1 MEPNVASSAMS
12 LSLLARNVYCVC
24 FADRDSLDILR
35 GELALAR
42 ERYFTGGCKT
52 LRVGKR
58 EVIRGFEG
66 KLQGKLSRRGFF
78 WRKSAHNV
86 TGTGNLLLE
95 EAFDQKGGYLLVNR
109 DFRNIIASRVFFNK
123 ALAWLKSEYYEPWD
137 THNARVIFKPV
148 DSDDLVERFDWDAA
162 KKRYRSTMLYPVP
175 YLEGDA
181 GQSLLNAQFG
191 EPKLLVS
198 TGEGMFCYC
207 PKEEAQRRKEAL
219 ADLRRGTLV
228 ILPAWEVKEGSLAAP
243 GEPEPEGPDITF
255 SSLEEYAHIQEPPVK
270 ELPAMEAPEEETI
283 VEVPVPGEKATPA
296 VPEEPAPQEEVEV
309 TAPEKAIAESSVPGE
324 EAGPAVSEEP
334 APQEEV
340 EATAPEEA
348 IVEAPVPGE
357 EATSAVSE
365 EPAPQEELEAPASEA
380 TAGER
385 PLPEAEAPSGEA
397 PAAQEE
403 RAQEP
408 APQAESAGPAEEPS
422 PWEPQDTEDR
432 EILQAA
438 REVAGVQ
445 AQGLSPAN
453 GPSYRGELREGLPWG
468 QGRTEQ
474 PNGRTSYEGEFRA
487 GKREGFGAYYYKNGS
502 LCYAGSWK
510 EDKKDGLGVSFRE
523 SDHILHIAKW
533 KEGAPG
539 EFVSLFDKEGNL
551 RYGGRIEDGK
561 KQGAG
566 VSYNAADGT
575 VFVGKWQDGQPTGI
589 GSAFDREGNLAYY
602 GAWKD
607 GKRHGHGTEFDSAG
621 AIVFDGEWRDGK
633 YYNGILY
640 QKKGP
645 GDAAPSGEPSP
656 AGELPNWDL

>member
-137 THNARVIFKPV
+137 TQNARVIFKPV

-270 ELPAMEAPEEETI
+270 ELPAMEAPGEEAI
-283 VEVPVPGEKATPA
+283 VE
-296 VPEEPAPQEEVEV
+296 AP
-309 TAPEKAIAESSVPGE
+309 VPGE

-348 IVEAPVPGE
+348 
-357 EATSAVSE
+357 
-365 EPAPQEELEAPASEA
+365 
-380 TAGER
+380 AGER
-385 PLPEAEAPSGEA
+385 PLPEEAAPSGEA

-422 PWEPQDTEDR
+422 PWEPQDAEDR

-438 REVAGVQ
+438 REAAGVQ
-445 AQGLSPAN
+445 TQGLSPAN

-645 GDAAPSGEPSP
+645 EDAAPSGEPSP

>member
-137 THNARVIFKPV
+137 TQNARVIFKPV

-270 ELPAMEAPEEETI
+270 DLPAVAAPGEEAVSEEPTLQEEMEAT
-283 VEVPVPGEKATPA
+283 
-296 VPEEPAPQEEVEV
+296 VPEE
-309 TAPEKAIAESSVPGE
+309 AIAESSVPGE

-334 APQEEV
+334 APQEE
-340 EATAPEEA
+340 
-348 IVEAPVPGE
+348 
-357 EATSAVSE
+357 
-365 EPAPQEELEAPASEA
+365 LETPASEA

-385 PLPEAEAPSGEA
+385 PLPEEAAPSGEA

-408 APQAESAGPAEEPS
+408 APQAGPAEEPS
-422 PWEPQDTEDR
+422 PWEPQDAEDR

-438 REVAGVQ
+438 REAAGVRT
-445 AQGLSPAN
+445 QGLSPAN

-645 GDAAPSGEPSP
+645 EDAAPSGEPSP

>member
-219 ADLRRGTLV
+219 ADLRQGTLV

-243 GEPEPEGPDITF
+243 GEPEGPDITF

-283 VEVPVPGEKATPA
+283 VEAPVPGEETAPA
-296 VPEEPAPQEEVEV
+296 VPEEPAPQEEMEV
-309 TAPEKAIAESSVPGE
+309 TV
-324 EAGPAVSEEP
+324 
-334 APQEEV
+334 
-340 EATAPEEA
+340 PEEA
-348 IVEAPVPGE
+348 
-357 EATSAVSE
+357 
-365 EPAPQEELEAPASEA
+365 
-380 TAGER
+380 AGER
-385 PLPEAEAPSGEA
+385 PLPEAEAPCGEA

-422 PWEPQDTEDR
+422 PWEPQDAEDR

-445 AQGLSPAN
+445 TQGLSPAN

-645 GDAAPSGEPSP
+645 EDAAPSGEPSP

>member
-270 ELPAMEAPEEETI
+270 DLPAVEAPGEE
-283 VEVPVPGEKATPA
+283 A
-296 VPEEPAPQEEVEV
+296 VPEEPALQEEME
-309 TAPEKAIAESSVPGE
+309 APTPEEAIVESSVPGE
-324 EAGPAVSEEP
+324 EAA
-334 APQEEV
+334 
-340 EATAPEEA
+340 
-348 IVEAPVPGE
+348 
-357 EATSAVSE
+357 SAVSE
-365 EPAPQEELEAPASEA
+365 EPAPQEEMEA
-380 TAGER
+380 TAPEAAAGER
-385 PLPEAEAPSGEA
+385 PLPEAEAPCGEA

-408 APQAESAGPAEEPS
+408 APQAGPAEEPS
-422 PWEPQDTEDR
+422 PWEPQDAEDR

-438 REVAGVQ
+438 REAAGIQ
-445 AQGLSPAN
+445 TQGLSPAN

-645 GDAAPSGEPSP
+645 EDAAPSGEPSP

>member
-198 TGEGMFCYC
+198 TAEGMFCYC
-207 PKEEAQRRKEAL
+207 PKEEAQRRKQAL

-270 ELPAMEAPEEETI
+270 DLPAVAAPGEETI
-283 VEVPVPGEKATPA
+283 VEAPVPGEETAPA
-296 VPEEPAPQEEVEV
+296 VP
-309 TAPEKAIAESSVPGE
+309 
-324 EAGPAVSEEP
+324 EEP

-348 IVEAPVPGE
+348 
-357 EATSAVSE
+357 
-365 EPAPQEELEAPASEA
+365 
-380 TAGER
+380 AGER
-385 PLPEAEAPSGEA
+385 PLPEEAAPSGEA

-422 PWEPQDTEDR
+422 PWEPQDAEDR

-438 REVAGVQ
+438 REAAGIQ
-445 AQGLSPAN
+445 TQGLSPTN

-645 GDAAPSGEPSP
+645 EDAAPSGEPSP

>member
-137 THNARVIFKPV
+137 TQNARVIFKPV

-207 PKEEAQRRKEAL
+207 PKEEAQRRKQAL

-270 ELPAMEAPEEETI
+270 ELPAVA
-283 VEVPVPGEKATPA
+283 A
-296 VPEEPAPQEEVEV
+296 
-309 TAPEKAIAESSVPGE
+309 PGE
-324 EAGPAVSEEP
+324 EAIPEEP

-340 EATAPEEA
+340 EATVPEEA

-357 EATSAVSE
+357 EAAPAVPEEPAPQEKMEATAPEEAIAESSVSE
-365 EPAPQEELEAPASEA
+365 EPAPQEELETPASEA

-385 PLPEAEAPSGEA
+385 PLPEEAAPSGEA
-397 PAAQEE
+397 PSAQEE
-403 RAQEP
+403 RVQEP

-422 PWEPQDTEDR
+422 PWEPQDAEDR

-438 REVAGVQ
+438 REAAGVRT
-445 AQGLSPAN
+445 QGLSPAN

-640 QKKGP
+640 QKKCP
-645 GDAAPSGEPSP
+645 EDAAPSGEPSP

>member
-137 THNARVIFKPV
+137 TQNARVIFKPV
-148 DSDDLVERFDWDAA
+148 DADDLVERFDWDAA

-243 GEPEPEGPDITF
+243 GEPEGPDITF
-255 SSLEEYAHIQEPPVK
+255 SSLEEYAHIQEP
-270 ELPAMEAPEEETI
+270 L
-283 VEVPVPGEKATPA
+283 
-296 VPEEPAPQEEVEV
+296 
-309 TAPEKAIAESSVPGE
+309 
-324 EAGPAVSEEP
+324 
-334 APQEEV
+334 
-340 EATAPEEA
+340 
-348 IVEAPVPGE
+348 
-357 EATSAVSE
+357 
-365 EPAPQEELEAPASEA
+365 
-380 TAGER
+380 
-385 PLPEAEAPSGEA
+385 
-397 PAAQEE
+397 
-403 RAQEP
+403 
-408 APQAESAGPAEEPS
+408 
-422 PWEPQDTEDR
+422 
-432 EILQAA
+432 
-438 REVAGVQ
+438 
-445 AQGLSPAN
+445 
-453 GPSYRGELREGLPWG
+453 
-468 QGRTEQ
+468 
-474 PNGRTSYEGEFRA
+474 
-487 GKREGFGAYYYKNGS
+487 
-502 LCYAGSWK
+502 
-510 EDKKDGLGVSFRE
+510 
-523 SDHILHIAKW
+523 
-533 KEGAPG
+533 
-539 EFVSLFDKEGNL
+539 
-551 RYGGRIEDGK
+551 
-561 KQGAG
+561 
-566 VSYNAADGT
+566 
-575 VFVGKWQDGQPTGI
+575 
-589 GSAFDREGNLAYY
+589 
-602 GAWKD
+602 
-607 GKRHGHGTEFDSAG
+607 
-621 AIVFDGEWRDGK
+621 
-633 YYNGILY
+633 
-640 QKKGP
+640 
-645 GDAAPSGEPSP
+645 
-656 AGELPNWDL
+656 

>member
-66 KLQGKLSRRGFF
+66 KLQGRLSRRGFF

-270 ELPAMEAPEEETI
+270 ELPAMEAP
-283 VEVPVPGEKATPA
+283 
-296 VPEEPAPQEEVEV
+296 
-309 TAPEKAIAESSVPGE
+309 GE
-324 EAGPAVSEEP
+324 EAIPEEP

-348 IVEAPVPGE
+348 
-357 EATSAVSE
+357 
-365 EPAPQEELEAPASEA
+365 
-380 TAGER
+380 AGER
-385 PLPEAEAPSGEA
+385 PLPEEAAPSGEA

-408 APQAESAGPAEEPS
+408 APQAESAGSAEEPS
-422 PWEPQDTEDR
+422 PWEPQDAEDR

-438 REVAGVQ
+438 REAAGVRT
-445 AQGLSPAN
+445 QGLSPAN

-589 GSAFDREGNLAYY
+589 GSAFDREGNLVYY

-645 GDAAPSGEPSP
+645 EDAAPSGEPSP

>member
-270 ELPAMEAPEEETI
+270 ELPAMEAPEEEAI
-283 VEVPVPGEKATPA
+283 
-296 VPEEPAPQEEVEV
+296 PEEPAPQE
-309 TAPEKAIAESSVPGE
+309 KM
-324 EAGPAVSEEP
+324 
-334 APQEEV
+334 

-348 IVEAPVPGE
+348 
-357 EATSAVSE
+357 
-365 EPAPQEELEAPASEA
+365 
-380 TAGER
+380 AGER
-385 PLPEAEAPSGEA
+385 PLPEEAAPSGEA

-422 PWEPQDTEDR
+422 PWEPQDAEDR

-438 REVAGVQ
+438 REAAGVQ
-445 AQGLSPAN
+445 TQGLSPAN

-645 GDAAPSGEPSP
+645 EDAAPSGEPSP

>member
-270 ELPAMEAPEEETI
+270 ELPAMEAPGEE
-283 VEVPVPGEKATPA
+283 A
-296 VPEEPAPQEEVEV
+296 VPEEPAPQEEM
-309 TAPEKAIAESSVPGE
+309 
-324 EAGPAVSEEP
+324 
-334 APQEEV
+334 

-348 IVEAPVPGE
+348 
-357 EATSAVSE
+357 
-365 EPAPQEELEAPASEA
+365 
-380 TAGER
+380 AGER
-385 PLPEAEAPSGEA
+385 PLPEEAAPSGEA

-422 PWEPQDTEDR
+422 PWEPQDAEDR

-438 REVAGVQ
+438 REAAGVQ
-445 AQGLSPAN
+445 TQGLSPAN

-645 GDAAPSGEPSP
+645 EDAAPSGEPSP

>member
-219 ADLRRGTLV
+219 ADLRQGTLV

-270 ELPAMEAPEEETI
+270 ELPAMEAPGEEAI
-283 VEVPVPGEKATPA
+283 VEAPVPGEETAPA
-296 VPEEPAPQEEVEV
+296 VP
-309 TAPEKAIAESSVPGE
+309 
-324 EAGPAVSEEP
+324 EEP

-348 IVEAPVPGE
+348 IAESSVPGE

-365 EPAPQEELEAPASEA
+365 EPAPQEELETPASEA

-385 PLPEAEAPSGEA
+385 PLPEEAAPSGEA

-403 RAQEP
+403 RVQEP

-422 PWEPQDTEDR
+422 PWEPQDAEDR

-445 AQGLSPAN
+445 TQGLSPAN

-640 QKKGP
+640 QKEGP
-645 GDAAPSGEPSP
+645 EDAAPSGEPSP

>member
-243 GEPEPEGPDITF
+243 GEPEGPDITF

-270 ELPAMEAPEEETI
+270 DLPAMEAPEEETI
-283 VEVPVPGEKATPA
+283 VKAPVPGEEAAPA
-296 VPEEPAPQEEVEV
+296 VPEEPAPQEEVEATV
-309 TAPEKAIAESSVPGE
+309 PEEAIAESSVPGE
-324 EAGPAVSEEP
+324 ETAPAVPEEP
-334 APQEEV
+334 APQEKM

-348 IVEAPVPGE
+348 
-357 EATSAVSE
+357 
-365 EPAPQEELEAPASEA
+365 
-380 TAGER
+380 AGER

-397 PAAQEE
+397 PSAQEE
-403 RAQEP
+403 RVQEP
-408 APQAESAGPAEEPS
+408 APQAGPEEEPS
-422 PWEPQDTEDR
+422 PWEPKDAEDR

-438 REVAGVQ
+438 RESAGVQ
-445 AQGLSPAN
+445 TQGLSPAN

-645 GDAAPSGEPSP
+645 EDAAPSGEPSP

>member
-198 TGEGMFCYC
+198 TAEGMFCYC
-207 PKEEAQRRKEAL
+207 PKEEAQRRKQAL

-270 ELPAMEAPEEETI
+270 DLPAVA
-283 VEVPVPGEKATPA
+283 A
-296 VPEEPAPQEEVEV
+296 
-309 TAPEKAIAESSVPGE
+309 PGE
-324 EAGPAVSEEP
+324 EAIPEEP

-340 EATAPEEA
+340 EATAPEKA

-357 EATSAVSE
+357 EAAPAVSE
-365 EPAPQEELEAPASEA
+365 EPAPQEKMEA
-380 TAGER
+380 TAPEEAAGER

-422 PWEPQDTEDR
+422 PWEPQDAEDR

-438 REVAGVQ
+438 REAAGVQ
-445 AQGLSPAN
+445 TQGLSPAN

-640 QKKGP
+640 QKKCP
-645 GDAAPSGEPSP
+645 EDAAPSGEPSP
-656 AGELPNWDL
+656 AEELPNWDL

>member
-137 THNARVIFKPV
+137 TQNARVIFKPV
-148 DSDDLVERFDWDAA
+148 DADDLVERFDWDAA

-243 GEPEPEGPDITF
+243 GEPEGPDITF

-270 ELPAMEAPEEETI
+270 DLPAMEAPEEETI
-283 VEVPVPGEKATPA
+283 VKAPVPGEEAAPA

-309 TAPEKAIAESSVPGE
+309 TAPEKAIVEAPVPGE
-324 EAGPAVSEEP
+324 KAAPAVSEEP

-340 EATAPEEA
+340 ET
-348 IVEAPVPGE
+348 
-357 EATSAVSE
+357 
-365 EPAPQEELEAPASEA
+365 PASEA
-380 TAGER
+380 AAGER
-385 PLPEAEAPSGEA
+385 PLPEEAAPSGEA

-408 APQAESAGPAEEPS
+408 APQAGPAEEPS
-422 PWEPQDTEDR
+422 PWEPQDAEDR

-445 AQGLSPAN
+445 TQGLSPAN

-645 GDAAPSGEPSP
+645 EDAAPSGEPSP

>member
-137 THNARVIFKPV
+137 TQNARVIFKPV

-270 ELPAMEAPEEETI
+270 ELPAMEAP
-283 VEVPVPGEKATPA
+283 
-296 VPEEPAPQEEVEV
+296 
-309 TAPEKAIAESSVPGE
+309 GE
-324 EAGPAVSEEP
+324 EAIPEEP

-340 EATAPEEA
+340 EATAPEKA

-365 EPAPQEELEAPASEA
+365 EPALQEEVEA
-380 TAGER
+380 TAPEEAAGER
-385 PLPEAEAPSGEA
+385 PLPEEAAPSGEA

-422 PWEPQDTEDR
+422 PWEPQDAEDR

-438 REVAGVQ
+438 REAAGVQ
-445 AQGLSPAN
+445 TQGLSPAN

-645 GDAAPSGEPSP
+645 EDAAPSGEPSP

>member
-270 ELPAMEAPEEETI
+270 ELPAVA
-283 VEVPVPGEKATPA
+283 A
-296 VPEEPAPQEEVEV
+296 
-309 TAPEKAIAESSVPGE
+309 PGE
-324 EAGPAVSEEP
+324 EAIPEEP

-340 EATAPEEA
+340 EATAPEKA

-365 EPAPQEELEAPASEA
+365 EPAPQ
-380 TAGER
+380 
-385 PLPEAEAPSGEA
+385 
-397 PAAQEE
+397 
-403 RAQEP
+403 
-408 APQAESAGPAEEPS
+408 AESAGPAEEPS
-422 PWEPQDTEDR
+422 PWEPQDAEDR

-445 AQGLSPAN
+445 TQGLSPAN

-640 QKKGP
+640 QKKCP
-645 GDAAPSGEPSP
+645 EDAAPSGEPSP

>member
-137 THNARVIFKPV
+137 TQNARVIFKPV

-219 ADLRRGTLV
+219 ADLRQGTLV

-270 ELPAMEAPEEETI
+270 ELPAMEAPGEEAI
-283 VEVPVPGEKATPA
+283 
-296 VPEEPAPQEEVEV
+296 PEEPAPQEKVEATV
-309 TAPEKAIAESSVPGE
+309 PEEAIVEAPVPGK

-334 APQEEV
+334 APQEEM

-348 IVEAPVPGE
+348 
-357 EATSAVSE
+357 
-365 EPAPQEELEAPASEA
+365 
-380 TAGER
+380 AGER
-385 PLPEAEAPSGEA
+385 PLPEEAAPSGEA
-397 PAAQEE
+397 PSAQEE
-403 RAQEP
+403 RVQEP

-422 PWEPQDTEDR
+422 PWEPQDAEDR

-438 REVAGVQ
+438 REAAGVQ
-445 AQGLSPAN
+445 TQGLSPAN

-645 GDAAPSGEPSP
+645 EDAAPSGEPSP

>member
-207 PKEEAQRRKEAL
+207 PKEEAQRRKQAL

-270 ELPAMEAPEEETI
+270 ELPAA
-283 VEVPVPGEKATPA
+283 AA
-296 VPEEPAPQEEVEV
+296 
-309 TAPEKAIAESSVPGE
+309 PGE
-324 EAGPAVSEEP
+324 EAVSEEP

-357 EATSAVSE
+357 EAGPAVSE
-365 EPAPQEELEAPASEA
+365 EPAPQEELETPASEA

-385 PLPEAEAPSGEA
+385 PLPEAEAHSGEA

-408 APQAESAGPAEEPS
+408 APQAEPAGSAEEPS
-422 PWEPQDTEDR
+422 PWEPQDAEDR

-438 REVAGVQ
+438 REAAGVQ
-445 AQGLSPAN
+445 TQGLSPAN

-645 GDAAPSGEPSP
+645 EDAAPSGEPSP

>member
-137 THNARVIFKPV
+137 TQNARVIFKPV
-148 DSDDLVERFDWDAA
+148 DSDDLVERFDWDAT

-207 PKEEAQRRKEAL
+207 PKEEAQRRKQAL

-270 ELPAMEAPEEETI
+270 ELPAMAA
-283 VEVPVPGEKATPA
+283 PGEEAI
-296 VPEEPAPQEEVEV
+296 PEEPALQEEME
-309 TAPEKAIAESSVPGE
+309 AP
-324 EAGPAVSEEP
+324 
-334 APQEEV
+334 
-340 EATAPEEA
+340 APEEA

-365 EPAPQEELEAPASEA
+365 EPAPQEEMEA
-380 TAGER
+380 TAPEKAAGER
-385 PLPEAEAPSGEA
+385 PLPEEAAPTEEA

-408 APQAESAGPAEEPS
+408 APQAGPAEEPS
-422 PWEPQDTEDR
+422 PWEPQDAEDR

-438 REVAGVQ
+438 REAAGVQ
-445 AQGLSPAN
+445 TQGLSPAN

-640 QKKGP
+640 QKKCP
-645 GDAAPSGEPSP
+645 EDAAPSGEPSP

>member
-219 ADLRRGTLV
+219 ADLRQGTLV

-270 ELPAMEAPEEETI
+270 ELPAVA
-283 VEVPVPGEKATPA
+283 A
-296 VPEEPAPQEEVEV
+296 
-309 TAPEKAIAESSVPGE
+309 PGE
-324 EAGPAVSEEP
+324 EAIPEEP

-348 IVEAPVPGE
+348 IAESSVPGE
-357 EATSAVSE
+357 EATPAVSE
-365 EPAPQEELEAPASEA
+365 EPAPQEEMEA
-380 TAGER
+380 TAPEEAAGER
-385 PLPEAEAPSGEA
+385 PLPEEAAPSGEA

-422 PWEPQDTEDR
+422 PWEPQDAEDR

-438 REVAGVQ
+438 REAAGVQ
-445 AQGLSPAN
+445 TQGLSPAN

-645 GDAAPSGEPSP
+645 EDAAPSGEPSP

>member
-255 SSLEEYAHIQEPPVK
+255 SSLEEYAHIHEPPVK
-270 ELPAMEAPEEETI
+270 ELPAVEAPGEEAI
-283 VEVPVPGEKATPA
+283 
-296 VPEEPAPQEEVEV
+296 PEEPALQEEM
-309 TAPEKAIAESSVPGE
+309 
-324 EAGPAVSEEP
+324 
-334 APQEEV
+334 
-340 EATAPEEA
+340 EATVPEEA

-357 EATSAVSE
+357 EATSAVLD
-365 EPAPQEELEAPASEA
+365 EPAPQEKMEA
-380 TAGER
+380 TAPEEAAGER
-385 PLPEAEAPSGEA
+385 PLPEEAAPSGEA

-408 APQAESAGPAEEPS
+408 APQAEPAGPAEEPS
-422 PWEPQDTEDR
+422 PWEPQDAEDR

-438 REVAGVQ
+438 REAAGVQ
-445 AQGLSPAN
+445 TQGLSPAN

-645 GDAAPSGEPSP
+645 EDAAPSGEPSP

>member
-270 ELPAMEAPEEETI
+270 ELPAVAAPGEETI
-283 VEVPVPGEKATPA
+283 VKAPVPGEETAPA
-296 VPEEPAPQEEVEV
+296 VPEEPAPQEEVE
-309 TAPEKAIAESSVPGE
+309 
-324 EAGPAVSEEP
+324 
-334 APQEEV
+334 
-340 EATAPEEA
+340 ATVPEEA
-348 IVEAPVPGE
+348 
-357 EATSAVSE
+357 
-365 EPAPQEELEAPASEA
+365 
-380 TAGER
+380 AGER
-385 PLPEAEAPSGEA
+385 PLPEEAAPSGEA
-397 PAAQEE
+397 PSAQEE
-403 RAQEP
+403 RVQEP

-422 PWEPQDTEDR
+422 PWEPQDAEDR

-438 REVAGVQ
+438 REAAGVQ
-445 AQGLSPAN
+445 TQGLSPAN

-645 GDAAPSGEPSP
+645 EDAAPSGEPSP

>member
-137 THNARVIFKPV
+137 TQNARVIFKPV
-148 DSDDLVERFDWDAA
+148 DADDLVERFDWDAA

-270 ELPAMEAPEEETI
+270 DLPAVAA
-283 VEVPVPGEKATPA
+283 PGEEAI
-296 VPEEPAPQEEVEV
+296 PEEPAH
-309 TAPEKAIAESSVPGE
+309 
-324 EAGPAVSEEP
+324 
-334 APQEEV
+334 QEEV

-348 IVEAPVPGE
+348 IAESSVPGE
-357 EATSAVSE
+357 EATPAVSE
-365 EPAPQEELEAPASEA
+365 EPAPQEEMEA
-380 TAGER
+380 TAPEEAAGER
-385 PLPEAEAPSGEA
+385 PLPEEAAPSGEA

-422 PWEPQDTEDR
+422 PWEPQDAEDR

-438 REVAGVQ
+438 REAAGVQ
-445 AQGLSPAN
+445 TQGLSPAN

-645 GDAAPSGEPSP
+645 EDAAPSGEPSP

>member
-270 ELPAMEAPEEETI
+270 ELPA
-283 VEVPVPGEKATPA
+283 VAT
-296 VPEEPAPQEEVEV
+296 
-309 TAPEKAIAESSVPGE
+309 PGE
-324 EAGPAVSEEP
+324 EAIPEEP

-357 EATSAVSE
+357 EAAPAVSE
-365 EPAPQEELEAPASEA
+365 EPAPQEKMEA
-380 TAGER
+380 TAPEEAAGER
-385 PLPEAEAPSGEA
+385 PLPEEAAPSGEA

-422 PWEPQDTEDR
+422 PWEPQDAEDR

-438 REVAGVQ
+438 REAAGVQ
-445 AQGLSPAN
+445 TQGLSPAN

-645 GDAAPSGEPSP
+645 EDAAPSGEPSP

>member
-207 PKEEAQRRKEAL
+207 PKEEAQRRKQAL

-270 ELPAMEAPEEETI
+270 DLPAVAAPGEETI
-283 VEVPVPGEKATPA
+283 VE
-296 VPEEPAPQEEVEV
+296 AP
-309 TAPEKAIAESSVPGE
+309 VPGE
-324 EAGPAVSEEP
+324 EATPAVSEEP
-334 APQEEV
+334 APQEEM
-340 EATAPEEA
+340 EATVPEEA
-348 IVEAPVPGE
+348 
-357 EATSAVSE
+357 
-365 EPAPQEELEAPASEA
+365 
-380 TAGER
+380 AGER
-385 PLPEAEAPSGEA
+385 PLPEEAAPSGEA

-422 PWEPQDTEDR
+422 PWEPQDAEDR

-438 REVAGVQ
+438 REAAGVQ
-445 AQGLSPAN
+445 TQGLSPAN

-645 GDAAPSGEPSP
+645 EDAAPSGEPSP

>member
-270 ELPAMEAPEEETI
+270 DLPAVA
-283 VEVPVPGEKATPA
+283 A
-296 VPEEPAPQEEVEV
+296 
-309 TAPEKAIAESSVPGE
+309 PGE
-324 EAGPAVSEEP
+324 EAIPEEP

-340 EATAPEEA
+340 EATAPEETLM
-348 IVEAPVPGE
+348 EAPVPGE
-357 EATSAVSE
+357 ETAPAVSE
-365 EPAPQEELEAPASEA
+365 EPAPQEKMEA
-380 TAGER
+380 TAPEEAAGER
-385 PLPEAEAPSGEA
+385 PLPEEAAPSGEA
-397 PAAQEE
+397 PSAQEE
-403 RAQEP
+403 SAQEP

-422 PWEPQDTEDR
+422 PWEPQDAEDR

-438 REVAGVQ
+438 REAAGVQ
-445 AQGLSPAN
+445 TQGLSPTN

-645 GDAAPSGEPSP
+645 EDAAPSGEPSP

>member
-228 ILPAWEVKEGSLAAP
+228 ILPAWEVKEGSLTTP

-270 ELPAMEAPEEETI
+270 ELPAVAAPGEETI
-283 VEVPVPGEKATPA
+283 VKAPVPGEETAPA
-296 VPEEPAPQEEVEV
+296 VPEEPAPQEEVE
-309 TAPEKAIAESSVPGE
+309 
-324 EAGPAVSEEP
+324 
-334 APQEEV
+334 
-340 EATAPEEA
+340 ATVPEEA
-348 IVEAPVPGE
+348 
-357 EATSAVSE
+357 
-365 EPAPQEELEAPASEA
+365 
-380 TAGER
+380 AGER
-385 PLPEAEAPSGEA
+385 PLPEEAAPSGEA

-422 PWEPQDTEDR
+422 PWEPQDAEDR

-445 AQGLSPAN
+445 TQGLSPAN

-640 QKKGP
+640 QKKCP
-645 GDAAPSGEPSP
+645 EDAAPSGEPSP

>member
-219 ADLRRGTLV
+219 ADLRQGTLV

-270 ELPAMEAPEEETI
+270 ELPAMEAPGEEAI
-283 VEVPVPGEKATPA
+283 VEAPVPGEETAPA
-296 VPEEPAPQEEVEV
+296 VPEEPAPQEEVEATV
-309 TAPEKAIAESSVPGE
+309 PEKA
-324 EAGPAVSEEP
+324 
-334 APQEEV
+334 
-340 EATAPEEA
+340 
-348 IVEAPVPGE
+348 
-357 EATSAVSE
+357 
-365 EPAPQEELEAPASEA
+365 
-380 TAGER
+380 AGER
-385 PLPEAEAPSGEA
+385 PLPEEAAPTEEA

-408 APQAESAGPAEEPS
+408 APQAGPAEEPS
-422 PWEPQDTEDR
+422 PWEPQDAEDR

-438 REVAGVQ
+438 REAAGVQ
-445 AQGLSPAN
+445 TQGLSPAN

-645 GDAAPSGEPSP
+645 EDAAPSGEPSP

>member
-198 TGEGMFCYC
+198 TAEGMFCYC

-255 SSLEEYAHIQEPPVK
+255 ASLEEYAHIQEPPVK
-270 ELPAMEAPEEETI
+270 DLPAVEAPEEEAI
-283 VEVPVPGEKATPA
+283 VKAPVPGEETAPA
-296 VPEEPAPQEEVEV
+296 VPEEPAPQE
-309 TAPEKAIAESSVPGE
+309 KM
-324 EAGPAVSEEP
+324 
-334 APQEEV
+334 

-348 IVEAPVPGE
+348 
-357 EATSAVSE
+357 
-365 EPAPQEELEAPASEA
+365 
-380 TAGER
+380 AGER

-397 PAAQEE
+397 PSAQEE
-403 RAQEP
+403 RVQEP

-422 PWEPQDTEDR
+422 PWEPQDAEDR

-438 REVAGVQ
+438 REAAGVQ

-645 GDAAPSGEPSP
+645 EDAAPSGEPSP

>member
-270 ELPAMEAPEEETI
+270 ELPAVAAPGEEAIVEAPSPEEET
-283 VEVPVPGEKATPA
+283 A
-296 VPEEPAPQEEVEV
+296 
-309 TAPEKAIAESSVPGE
+309 
-324 EAGPAVSEEP
+324 PAVSEEP

-340 EATAPEEA
+340 EATVPEEA
-348 IVEAPVPGE
+348 IAESSVPGE
-357 EATSAVSE
+357 EATSAVPE
-365 EPAPQEELEAPASEA
+365 EPAPQEELEATAPEEA
-380 TAGER
+380 AGER
-385 PLPEAEAPSGEA
+385 PLPEEAAPSGEA

-422 PWEPQDTEDR
+422 PWEPQDAEDR

-438 REVAGVQ
+438 REAAGVQ
-445 AQGLSPAN
+445 TQGLSPAN

-645 GDAAPSGEPSP
+645 EDAAPSGEPSP

>member
-137 THNARVIFKPV
+137 TQNARVIFKPV

-198 TGEGMFCYC
+198 TAEGMFCYC
-207 PKEEAQRRKEAL
+207 PKEEAQRRKQAL

-270 ELPAMEAPEEETI
+270 DLPAVAA
-283 VEVPVPGEKATPA
+283 PGEEA
-296 VPEEPAPQEEVEV
+296 VSEEPAPQEEMEAP
-309 TAPEKAIAESSVPGE
+309 APEEAVVEAPVPGE
-324 EAGPAVSEEP
+324 EAAPAVSEEP
-334 APQEEV
+334 APQEEM

-348 IVEAPVPGE
+348 
-357 EATSAVSE
+357 
-365 EPAPQEELEAPASEA
+365 
-380 TAGER
+380 AGER
-385 PLPEAEAPSGEA
+385 PLPEEAAPSGEA

-422 PWEPQDTEDR
+422 PWEPQDAEDR

-438 REVAGVQ
+438 REAAGIQ
-445 AQGLSPAN
+445 TQGLSPTN

-640 QKKGP
+640 QKKCP
-645 GDAAPSGEPSP
+645 EDAAPSGEPSP

>member
-270 ELPAMEAPEEETI
+270 ELPAMEAPGEEAI
-283 VEVPVPGEKATPA
+283 
-296 VPEEPAPQEEVEV
+296 PEEPAPQE
-309 TAPEKAIAESSVPGE
+309 KM
-324 EAGPAVSEEP
+324 
-334 APQEEV
+334 

-348 IVEAPVPGE
+348 
-357 EATSAVSE
+357 
-365 EPAPQEELEAPASEA
+365 
-380 TAGER
+380 AGER
-385 PLPEAEAPSGEA
+385 PLPEEAAPSGEA

-403 RAQEP
+403 RVQEP
-408 APQAESAGPAEEPS
+408 APQAGPAEEPS
-422 PWEPQDTEDR
+422 PWEPQDAEDR

-438 REVAGVQ
+438 REAAGVQ
-445 AQGLSPAN
+445 TQGLSPAN

-533 KEGAPG
+533 KEGTPG

-645 GDAAPSGEPSP
+645 EDAAPSGEPSP

>member
-270 ELPAMEAPEEETI
+270 ELPAVEAPGEE
-283 VEVPVPGEKATPA
+283 A
-296 VPEEPAPQEEVEV
+296 VPEEPAPQEEVEATV
-309 TAPEKAIAESSVPGE
+309 PEEAIVEVPVPGE
-324 EAGPAVSEEP
+324 EAAPAVSEEP

-340 EATAPEEA
+340 EATVPEEA
-348 IVEAPVPGE
+348 
-357 EATSAVSE
+357 
-365 EPAPQEELEAPASEA
+365 
-380 TAGER
+380 AGER
-385 PLPEAEAPSGEA
+385 PLPEEAAPSGET
-397 PAAQEE
+397 PSAQEE
-403 RAQEP
+403 RVQEP

-422 PWEPQDTEDR
+422 PWEPQDAEDR

-438 REVAGVQ
+438 REAAGVQ
-445 AQGLSPAN
+445 TQGLSPAN

-640 QKKGP
+640 QKKCP
-645 GDAAPSGEPSP
+645 EDAAPSGEPSP

>member
-137 THNARVIFKPV
+137 TQNARVIFKPV
-148 DSDDLVERFDWDAA
+148 DADDLVERFDWDAA

-207 PKEEAQRRKEAL
+207 PKEETQRRKEAL

-270 ELPAMEAPEEETI
+270 ELPAVAA
-283 VEVPVPGEKATPA
+283 PGEEAI
-296 VPEEPAPQEEVEV
+296 PEEPAPQEEMEV
-309 TAPEKAIAESSVPGE
+309 TV
-324 EAGPAVSEEP
+324 
-334 APQEEV
+334 
-340 EATAPEEA
+340 PEEA

-357 EATSAVSE
+357 EAAPAVSE
-365 EPAPQEELEAPASEA
+365 EPAPQEEMEAPAPEEA
-380 TAGER
+380 AGER
-385 PLPEAEAPSGEA
+385 PLPEEAAPCGEA

-408 APQAESAGPAEEPS
+408 TPQAESAGPAEEPS
-422 PWEPQDTEDR
+422 PWEPQDAEDR

-438 REVAGVQ
+438 REAAGVQ
-445 AQGLSPAN
+445 TQGLSPAN

-645 GDAAPSGEPSP
+645 EDAAPSGEPSP

>member
-137 THNARVIFKPV
+137 TQNARVIFKPV

-270 ELPAMEAPEEETI
+270 ELPAVAA
-283 VEVPVPGEKATPA
+283 PGEEAI
-296 VPEEPAPQEEVEV
+296 PEEPAPQEEVEA
-309 TAPEKAIAESSVPGE
+309 TAPEEAIAEAPAPGE

-334 APQEEV
+334 APQEEM

-348 IVEAPVPGE
+348 
-357 EATSAVSE
+357 
-365 EPAPQEELEAPASEA
+365 
-380 TAGER
+380 AGER
-385 PLPEAEAPSGEA
+385 PLPEEAAPCGEA

-422 PWEPQDTEDR
+422 PWEPQDAEDR

-438 REVAGVQ
+438 REAAGVRT
-445 AQGLSPAN
+445 QGLSPAN

-640 QKKGP
+640 QKKCP
-645 GDAAPSGEPSP
+645 EDAAPSGEPSP

>member
-137 THNARVIFKPV
+137 TQNARVIFKPV
-148 DSDDLVERFDWDAA
+148 DSDDLVERFDWDAT

-207 PKEEAQRRKEAL
+207 PKEEAQRRKQAL

-270 ELPAMEAPEEETI
+270 ELPAMAA
-283 VEVPVPGEKATPA
+283 PGEEAI
-296 VPEEPAPQEEVEV
+296 PEEPALQEEME
-309 TAPEKAIAESSVPGE
+309 AP
-324 EAGPAVSEEP
+324 
-334 APQEEV
+334 
-340 EATAPEEA
+340 APEEA

-365 EPAPQEELEAPASEA
+365 EPAPQEEMEA
-380 TAGER
+380 TAPEKAAGER
-385 PLPEAEAPSGEA
+385 PLPEEAAPTEEA

-408 APQAESAGPAEEPS
+408 APQAGPAEEPS
-422 PWEPQDTEDR
+422 PWEPQDAEDR

-438 REVAGVQ
+438 REAAGVQ
-445 AQGLSPAN
+445 TQGLSPAN

-645 GDAAPSGEPSP
+645 EDAAPSGEPSP

>member
-35 GELALAR
+35 GERARAR
-42 ERYFTGGCKT
+42 ERYFTGGCTT

-270 ELPAMEAPEEETI
+270 DLPAVAAPEEETI
-283 VEVPVPGEKATPA
+283 VEAPVPGEETAPA

-309 TAPEKAIAESSVPGE
+309 TAPE
-324 EAGPAVSEEP
+324 EA
-334 APQEEV
+334 
-340 EATAPEEA
+340 
-348 IVEAPVPGE
+348 
-357 EATSAVSE
+357 
-365 EPAPQEELEAPASEA
+365 
-380 TAGER
+380 AGER
-385 PLPEAEAPSGEA
+385 PLPEEAAPSGEA

-422 PWEPQDTEDR
+422 PWEPQDAEDR

-438 REVAGVQ
+438 REAAGVQ
-445 AQGLSPAN
+445 TQGLSPAN

-607 GKRHGHGTEFDSAG
+607 GKRHGHGTEFASAG

-645 GDAAPSGEPSP
+645 EDTAPSGEPSP

>member
-270 ELPAMEAPEEETI
+270 ELPAMAA
-283 VEVPVPGEKATPA
+283 PGEEAI
-296 VPEEPAPQEEVEV
+296 PEEPALQEEMEAP
-309 TAPEKAIAESSVPGE
+309 APEK
-324 EAGPAVSEEP
+324 
-334 APQEEV
+334 
-340 EATAPEEA
+340 A

-357 EATSAVSE
+357 EATPAVSE
-365 EPAPQEELEAPASEA
+365 EPAPQEEMEA
-380 TAGER
+380 TAPEEAAGER

-422 PWEPQDTEDR
+422 PWEPQDAEDR

-438 REVAGVQ
+438 REAAGVQ
-445 AQGLSPAN
+445 TQGLSPAN

-640 QKKGP
+640 QKKCP
-645 GDAAPSGEPSP
+645 EDAAPSGEPSP

>member
-137 THNARVIFKPV
+137 TQNARVIFKPV

-228 ILPAWEVKEGSLAAP
+228 ILPAWEVKEGSLTTP

-270 ELPAMEAPEEETI
+270 DLPAMEAPEEETI
-283 VEVPVPGEKATPA
+283 VEAPVPGEETAPA
-296 VPEEPAPQEEVEV
+296 VP
-309 TAPEKAIAESSVPGE
+309 
-324 EAGPAVSEEP
+324 EEP

-357 EATSAVSE
+357 EAAPAVSE
-365 EPAPQEELEAPASEA
+365 EPAPQ
-380 TAGER
+380 
-385 PLPEAEAPSGEA
+385 
-397 PAAQEE
+397 
-403 RAQEP
+403 
-408 APQAESAGPAEEPS
+408 AGPAEEPS
-422 PWEPQDTEDR
+422 PWEPQDAEDR

-438 REVAGVQ
+438 REAAGVQ
-445 AQGLSPAN
+445 TQGLSPAN

-645 GDAAPSGEPSP
+645 EDAAPSGEPSP